1 MRWLDEMTSGGKTWI
16 ILVLCL
22 VSVVSM
28 NKYFLRT
35 QEKIPKNKRTTRQN
49 ENTLV
54 LIVYIEARK
63 ENKAKLF
70 SF

>member
-1 MRWLDEMTSGGKTWI
+1 MTSGGKTWI

-35 QEKIPKNKRTTRQN
+35 QEKTPKNKRTIRPN
-49 ENTLV
+49 ENALV
-54 LIVYIEARK
+54 LIVYIETRK
-63 ENKAKLF
+63 ESKAKLF

>member
-1 MRWLDEMTSGGKTWI
+1 MTSGGKTWI

-35 QEKIPKNKRTTRQN
+35 QEKTPKNK
-49 ENTLV
+49 
-54 LIVYIEARK
+54 
-63 ENKAKLF
+63 
-70 SF
+70 